1 MKKLFASIMVMASLV
16 GCATV
21 PSTPPKQG
29 MVVGIQNTTMA
40 VNDPNLAGAAIGG
53 IAGGV
58 VGNQFGKGNGKKA
71 MTILG
76 ALGGAAVGS
85 QVNAQKLVPGYRIT
99 LRANDGEVVN
109 FNSQQYIPVGQI
121 IYYKNIN
128 NNITIY

>member
-1 MKKLFASIMVMASLV
+1 MKKIIASILFMASLV

-21 PSTPPKQG
+21 PSTPPKQA
-29 MVVGIQNTTMA
+29 MVIGIQNATVA

-58 VGNQFGKGNGKKA
+58 VGNQFGKGRGKTA
-71 MTILG
+71 MTVLG

-99 LRANDGEVVN
+99 IRGNDGEVIT
-109 FNSQQYIPVGQI
+109 FNSQNYIPVGQV
-121 IYYKNIN
+121 IYYKNQN
-128 NNITIY
+128 NNITVY